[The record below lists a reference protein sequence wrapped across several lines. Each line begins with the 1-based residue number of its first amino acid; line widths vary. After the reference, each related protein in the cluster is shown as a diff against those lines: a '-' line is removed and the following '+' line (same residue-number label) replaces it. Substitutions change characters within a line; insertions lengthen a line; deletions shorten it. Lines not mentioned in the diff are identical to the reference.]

1 LCGLAG
7 IFDRTRSTPSDVL
20 AQRADA
26 MQQILAHRG
35 PDDHGIWT
43 DPSFG
48 IALAHRRLTIID
60 LAPSGHQP
68 MVSADGRFVIAYNGE
83 IYNYRAIAA
92 ELAAAGRVVTGGSDT
107 AVLLEACAF
116 WGIERAL
123 AKCIGMFAFALWDR
137 QTRTLTL
144 ARDRLGIKPLYWAR
158 FGELFLFGSEL
169 KALKAHGGWPEE
181 IDRGALLAYFRH
193 AYVPA
198 PSSIFK
204 GVHKLEAGHFLTIGA
219 HGEPVLRKYWDLRAF
234 ARAGAADPFT
244 GSYEEARE
252 QVESLLLDAVRQRLV
267 ADVPL
272 GAFLSGG
279 VDSSAVVALMQA
291 QSDRPVRSF
300 SIGFHEPTYNEANHA
315 KAVAAHLGTDHTELY
330 VTAQQALDTVP
341 ELPRWYDEPFAD
353 SSQIPTLLLS
363 RLTRRHVTV
372 SLSGDGG
379 DEVFAGY
386 NRYFWAERIR
396 RAVDW
401 MPRAMRTALGA
412 ALAALPPGGWDAL
425 SGMLPRR
432 LVPPQVGD
440 KVHKMAAILDA
451 RDMDDIYRNLVSQW
465 ADPESLM
472 PGIAEPKGVLWNG
485 ALVGDRP
492 DAMGR
497 MQLADMVTYLP
508 DDILT
513 KVDRASM
520 AVALEARVPLLDH
533 RVVEFAWRLPRSFM
547 VQNGQGKAILRDILY
562 KYVPRELIERP
573 KMGFGVPIDAWL
585 RGPLRDWAEDLLGEA
600 RLRDGDLLD
609 PAPIRRAWR
618 DHLSG
623 TVNRQ
628 YALWTVLMFQSW
640 RAHWGQAA

>member
-1 LCGLAG
+1 MCGVAG
-7 IFDRTRSTPSDVL
+7 IFDRTGSTPVDL
-20 AQRADA
+20 LGQRADA
-26 MQQILAHRG
+26 MQRALAHRG
-35 PDDHGIWT
+35 PDDHGVWS
-43 DPSFG
+43 DPVAG
-48 IALAHRRLTIID
+48 VALAHRRLAIID

-83 IYNYRAIAA
+83 IYNFQAIAA
-92 ELAAAGRVVTGGSDT
+92 ELKAAGRAIVGGSDT

-116 WGIERAL
+116 WGVERAL

-137 QTRTLTL
+137 ETRTLTL
-144 ARDRLGIKPLYWAR
+144 ARDRLGIKPMFWGR

-181 IDRGALLAYFRH
+181 IDQSALLAYFRH

-198 PSSIFK
+198 PYSIFK
-204 GVHKLEAGHFLTIGA
+204 GVRKLEPGHVLTVGPR
-219 HGEPVLRKYWDLRAF
+219 GEPVSRQYWDLRGF
-234 ARAGAADPFT
+234 ARAGATDPFT

-252 QVESLLLDAVRQRLV
+252 QVEALLLDAVGQRLV

-279 VDSSAVVALMQA
+279 VNSSAVVALMQA

-300 SIGFHEPTYNEANHA
+300 SIGFHEQTYNEATHA

-330 VTAQQALDTVP
+330 VTPQQALDTVP
-341 ELPRWYDEPFAD
+341 ELPLWYDEPFAN

-363 RLTRRHVTV
+363 RLTRDHVTV

-396 RAVDW
+396 RTVGW
-401 MPRAMRTALGA
+401 MPRPMRA
-412 ALAALPPGGWDAL
+412 ALSAALSAVPPGGWDAL
-425 SGMLPRR
+425 SGLLPRR
-432 LVPPQVGD
+432 FVPPQAGD

-451 RDMDDIYRNLVSQW
+451 RNMDDIYRRLVSQW
-465 ADPESLM
+465 ADPGALM
-472 PGIAEPKGVLWNG
+472 PGIAEARGVLWNG
-485 ALVGDRP
+485 TLAADRP
-492 DAMGR
+492 DDMGR
-497 MQLADMVTYLP
+497 MQLADMATYLP

-533 RVVEFAWRLPRSFM
+533 RVVEFAWRLPRKFM
-547 VQNGQGKAILRDILY
+547 VRNGQGKAILRDILY
-562 KYVPRELIERP
+562 KYVPRELIERS
-573 KMGFGVPIDAWL
+573 KMGFGVPIDVWL
-585 RGPLRDWAEDLLGEA
+585 RGPLREWAEDLLDER
-600 RLRDGDLLD
+600 RLRDGGLLD
-609 PAPIRRAWR
+609 PAPIRKAWR

-628 YALWTVLMFQSW
+628 YALWTVLMFESW
-640 RAHWGQAA
+640 RAHWGRAA